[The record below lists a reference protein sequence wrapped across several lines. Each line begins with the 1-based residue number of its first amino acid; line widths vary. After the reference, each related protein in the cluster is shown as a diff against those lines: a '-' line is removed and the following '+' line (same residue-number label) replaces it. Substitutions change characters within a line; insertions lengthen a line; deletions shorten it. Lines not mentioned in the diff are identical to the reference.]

1 SEYGTVGSAGGNV
14 LGDHGGS
21 ASSSTV
27 TVSGG
32 TISGGSL
39 GLIVTGSRAT
49 ISGGRISANWALEA
63 RTSTASITG
72 GSIRGTL
79 VASGGSAVSLSG
91 GGLQLSSTGFLTG
104 TLQDG
109 TPIATQTAGLWPG
122 NLDNVSPPVV
132 ITCSPAIVV
141 PSAAGRCGAQVWAI
155 ATAHAGCSGVTLPVQ
170 GARADGQS
178 LTDLYPV
185 GTTAITWTATDAA
198 GNRASCTQTVTVEDR
213 EKPVLTCPAAITTGT
228 DPGQCTAA
236 VNPGTATAQDN
247 CPGAVAVSGTRSDG
261 QPLTAPYPLGT
272 TTITWSA

>member
-1 SEYGTVGSAGGNV
+1 
-14 LGDHGGS
+14 
-21 ASSSTV
+21 
-27 TVSGG
+27 
-32 TISGGSL
+32 
-39 GLIVTGSRAT
+39 
-49 ISGGRISANWALEA
+49 
-63 RTSTASITG
+63 
-72 GSIRGTL
+72 
-79 VASGGSAVSLSG
+79 
-91 GGLQLSSTGFLTG
+91 TG

-170 GARADGQS
+170 AARADGQG

-272 TTITWSA
+272 TTITWSATDAAGKRASGTQTVTVETRQPLPLACPAPVTTVTDPGQCTASLAVFQPQVRGGCGGVTVSGFRNDSKPLGDPYPAGLTSIYWTATDTAGNQAA